1 MRGNKFC
8 SYSVTFPWSRSVW
21 SFCSLEMASQVT
33 ADIWDPTPVKHVS
46 ERCHSLWQIFLLT
59 VCVTSFLIT
68 LRVVKVPS
76 GLLINLTDSFN
87 MAFSPNLIILLRNY
101 LVWHIMELNTI
112 HFKLDGEYCSMKVLL
127 LKKKEPFDMLKLAGN
142 SVGRH

>member
-1 MRGNKFC
+1 MRGNRFC
-8 SYSVTFPWSRSVW
+8 SYSVTLPWSW

-33 ADIWDPTPVKHVS
+33 ADIWDPTPLKHVS
-46 ERCHSLWQIFLLT
+46 ELCHSLWQIFLLT

-76 GLLINLTDSFN
+76 GLLINLTDPFN

-101 LVWHIMELNTI
+101 LVCHIMELNTI
-112 HFKLDGEYCSMKVLL
+112 HVKLDGEYCSMKILL
-127 LKKKEPFDMLKLAGN
+127 LKIIKEPFDMLKLTGN
-142 SVGRH
+142 SLGSY